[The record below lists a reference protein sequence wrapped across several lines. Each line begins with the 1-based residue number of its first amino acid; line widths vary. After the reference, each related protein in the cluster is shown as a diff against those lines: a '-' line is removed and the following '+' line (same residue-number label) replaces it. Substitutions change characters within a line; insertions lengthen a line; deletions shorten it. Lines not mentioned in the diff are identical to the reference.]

1 MVKLKF
7 FWNKEKKKITQD
19 FKAESTKTQTLF
31 CYIIYI
37 QYYNVTYAP
46 NYWAAF
52 IEANKFRN
60 NAFNKHLE

>member
-1 MVKLKF
+1 MVKLRF
-7 FWNKEKKKITQD
+7 FGTKKKNKPKILRL
-19 FKAESTKTQTLF
+19 KSTKTQTLF

-37 QYYNVTYAP
+37 QYYNVKYAP

>member
-1 MVKLKF
+1 MVKLSF
-7 FWNKEKKKITQD
+7 FWNKEKKITQD